1 MTAAI
6 TKFIVDSTP
15 YIATIVS
22 TLVAYLTY
30 HEGKRKNRH
39 DEAMDLLDRVNKD
52 NDRLREENED
62 LKKKN
67 LQLTKEMEELRYAK

>member
-6 TKFIVDSTP
+6 TKIIVDSTP

-22 TLVAYLTY
+22 TLIAYLAY

-39 DEAMDLLDRVNKD
+39 DELEDMNDRLRAD
-52 NDRLREENED
+52 NDRLRRENER
-62 LKKKN
+62 LR
-67 LQLTKEMEELRYAK
+67 KENNHE

>member
-6 TKFIVDSTP
+6 TKIIVDSTP

-30 HEGKRKNRH
+30 REGKRKNRH
-39 DEAMDLLDRVNKD
+39 DELEDMNDRLRAD
-52 NDRLREENED
+52 NDRLRRENER
-62 LKKKN
+62 LR
-67 LQLTKEMEELRYAK
+67 KEASKQ

>member
-6 TKFIVDSTP
+6 TKIIVDSTP

-22 TLVAYLTY
+22 TLIAYLTY

-39 DEAMDLLDRVNKD
+39 DELEDMNDRLRAD
-52 NDRLREENED
+52 NDRLRRENER
-62 LKKKN
+62 LR
-67 LQLTKEMEELRYAK
+67 KENNHE

>member
-6 TKFIVDSTP
+6 TKIIVDSTP
-15 YIATIVS
+15 YIATIVP
-22 TLVAYLTY
+22 TLIAYLTY
-30 HEGKRKNRH
+30 REGKRKNKH

-52 NDRLREENED
+52 NDRLRQENEE

-67 LQLTKEMEELRYAK
+67 LQLTRELEELRHAK